1 MFKSGSYR
9 IIRSAVLVFFVPF
22 GITLWLWQTASNNVL
37 QVANERFMFKVAESR
52 FAIQQ
57 RLLAYEQ
64 VLRGGVGL
72 FFASEWV
79 TRDEWRTYIGAL
91 NIDKNYPGI
100 RGVGFSQYIRSSD
113 LEQHLREIRREI
125 DPAYVIHPSGQRAEY
140 TSIIYLEPFD
150 WRNQRAFGYDMFSEP
165 VRRQAM
171 ERARDSGSPSV
182 SGKVKLVQETD
193 MRVQHG
199 FLMYL
204 PVYRQGAGLAS
215 VEQRRA
221 ALSGYVYA
229 PFRMDDL
236 MQGIL
241 GTEQLPDM
249 HLEIFDG
256 TASRENLMYDSQEDP
271 AGLPVQ
277 PSAFSA
283 AGPLEFNGRT
293 WTLRFNSLPAFDATI
308 DVQRPRTILVSGF
321 LISVLFAAAVW
332 FSMLDRR
339 RASQLARANAD
350 LKAEIDERAKLEQDL
365 KLAKNAAE
373 AASRAKGEF
382 LANVSHE
389 LRTPLTLILAPL
401 EQINAAA
408 SPPADWRVHIER
420 MTRNALL
427 LLNRVNDI
435 LDFSKADAGKFDV
448 IWEQADLG
456 ALIGPLMEDASAA
469 ARSKG
474 RDLSWEIDPALE
486 TVTVDPRHLEKI
498 VLNLVSNALKFTP
511 EGGWVRIAI
520 APLDAWRYELSV
532 ADSGIGIP
540 AEKLPELFTRFHQ
553 IDTSATRQYGGSG
566 IGLALVKQLSELM
579 GGEAGV
585 ESEAGKGARFFV
597 RLPRHPV
604 GSAEGASA
612 SKPLAGNGNAGLSA
626 LRRARFDESAAAL
639 SCREEARH
647 ATERPRVLV
656 VDDNADMREYIAGL
670 LDEEC
675 MVVTADDG
683 VKAWHLLGRQPF
695 DLVVSD
701 VMMPG
706 LDGLGLAARIKAD
719 ASLVRIPVI
728 LVTARGGAEASTTG
742 FESGADDYI
751 AKPFSPG
758 ELKARVN
765 ATLRMAKLQAQL
777 RDASRE
783 AGMAM
788 LASGVLHNIG
798 NMLCNVSASA
808 GVLHDI
814 LTRSD
819 AHRVDKIATLLRSAG
834 QGDGGDALPP
844 ELLPYVEKLGQRL
857 RAEREAL
864 LNEAAS
870 LRHCTEHA
878 SGIVRAQQEFV
889 RTGADLVELVS
900 IRTLL
905 DTALALSQGR
915 ISVCGAAVDRSHE
928 TEAVVRVDRY
938 KVLQIL
944 CNLIVNAIDAMEAVP
959 VAARRLTI
967 RADARDGKVYIEVSD
982 TGSGIDA
989 RDLPLVFNQG
999 FTTKGSGHGYGLH
1012 LSALWARESG
1022 GTLGCHSGGPGRG
1035 ATFIFELPCITTDCA
1050 EADKPGAAEAVQ
1062 Y

>member
-1 MFKSGSYR
+1 MFKFGSYR
-9 IIRSAVLVFFVPF
+9 IIRGAMLVFFVPF
-22 GITLWLWQTASNNVL
+22 GITLWLWQASSHNAL

-72 FFASEWV
+72 FLAGDRV
-79 TRDEWRTYIGAL
+79 TRDEWRAYIDAL
-91 NIDKNYPGI
+91 NIEKHYPGI
-100 RGVGFSQYIRSSD
+100 RGIGFSRYIPASN
-113 LEQHLREIRREI
+113 LERHLQEIRREI
-125 DPAYVIHPSGQRAEY
+125 DPAYVIRPSGQRAEY

-150 WRNQRAFGYDMFSEP
+150 WRNRRAFGYDMFSEP
-165 VRRQAM
+165 VRREAM

-193 MRVQHG
+193 TRAQHG

-204 PVYRQGAGLAS
+204 PVYRQGAGLAN

-229 PFRMDDL
+229 PFRMTDL

-241 GTEQLPDM
+241 GPDQLPDM

-277 PSAFSA
+277 ASAFTA

-293 WTLRFNSLPAFDATI
+293 WTLRFSSLPAFDATI
-308 DVQRPRTILVSGF
+308 DVQRPRTILVSGS

-339 RASQLARANAD
+339 RASQLASANAE
-350 LKAEIDERAKLEQDL
+350 LKAEIDERVKLEQHL

-373 AASRAKGEF
+373 AASGAKGEF

-401 EQINAAA
+401 EQLNAAA
-408 SPPADWRVHIER
+408 SPPADWRVQVER

-435 LDFSKADAGKFDV
+435 LDFSKTDAGKFDV
-448 IWEQADLG
+448 IWEKADLG
-456 ALIGPLMEDASAA
+456 TLIGPLMEDASAA
-469 ARSKG
+469 ARSRG
-474 RDLSWEIDPALE
+474 RDLSWAIDPALG
-486 TVTVDPRHLEKI
+486 TVAVDPRHLEKI

-520 APLDAWRYELSV
+520 VPLDAKRYELSV

-540 AEKLPELFTRFHQ
+540 AAKLSELFTRFHQ
-553 IDTSATRQYGGSG
+553 IDTSATRQYGGTG

-585 ESEAGKGARFFV
+585 ESEEGKGARFFV
-597 RLPRHPV
+597 RLPRQLD
-604 GSAEGASA
+604 GSMAASSPIARSENA
-612 SKPLAGNGNAGLSA
+612 SLSA
-626 LRRARFDESAAAL
+626 LRRARFDGSAGAR
-639 SCREEARH
+639 SCREGARH
-647 ATERPRVLV
+647 ATERPRVLI
-656 VDDNADMREYIAGL
+656 VDDNADMREYIASL

-675 MVVTADDG
+675 AVATADDG
-683 VKAWHLLGRQPF
+683 LKAWHLLGRQPF

-701 VMMPG
+701 VMMPE

-719 ASLVRIPVI
+719 ASLSRIPVI
-728 LVTARGGAEASTTG
+728 LVTARGGADASTTG
-742 FESGADDYI
+742 LGSGADDYI

-758 ELKARVN
+758 ELKARVS
-765 ATLRMAKLQAQL
+765 ASLRMAKLQAQF

-788 LASGVLHNIG
+788 VASGVLHNIG
-798 NMLCNVSASA
+798 NLLCNMSASA
-808 GVLHDI
+808 GVLQDI
-814 LTRSD
+814 LARSD
-819 AHRVDKIATLLRSAG
+819 AYRLDKIATLLRSARP
-834 QGDGGDALPP
+834 GDGGNALPP
-844 ELLPYVEKLGQRL
+844 ELLPYVEKLARRL
-857 RAEREAL
+857 GAEREAIL
-864 LNEAAS
+864 SEAAS
-870 LRHCTEHA
+870 LRHCTEHV

-900 IRTLL
+900 VRTLF

-915 ISVCGAAVDRSHE
+915 ISACGVAVNRIHEVEAAVR
-928 TEAVVRVDRY
+928 ADRY
-938 KVLQIL
+938 RMLQIL

-959 VAARRLTI
+959 AAARHLSI
-967 RADARDGKVYIEVSD
+967 RVEARDGKVRIEVSD

-1022 GTLGCHSGGPGRG
+1022 GILRCHSGGPDCG
-1035 ATFIFELPCITTDCA
+1035 ATFIFELPCIATDCA
-1050 EADKPGAAEAVQ
+1050 EAVKPVAAGAMQ